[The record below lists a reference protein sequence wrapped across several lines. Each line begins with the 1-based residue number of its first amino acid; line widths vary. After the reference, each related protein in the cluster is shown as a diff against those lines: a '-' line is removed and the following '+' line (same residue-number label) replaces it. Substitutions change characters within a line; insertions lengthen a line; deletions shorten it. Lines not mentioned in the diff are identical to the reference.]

1 MCLFKLNVKG
11 EGDNIR
17 FAHEELWDDTPEA
30 EKDEVLERALM
41 LLLWDV
47 LATLQHKNLTDLSQV
62 TGANR
67 ETPGKYLKG
76 MRGCSF
82 RELTQLTEQL
92 KEQESFISHSHQ
104 ECKCSEEKWE
114 EQVFKCHMVCGVAIF
129 SISGSS
135 RTFLLNNST
144 LTWGAIYT
152 IGVNQHN
159 SQRTCVDF
167 TPTGHVAQPV
177 CDF

>member
-1 MCLFKLNVKG
+1 MKC
-11 EGDNIR
+11 
-17 FAHEELWDDTPEA
+17 
-30 EKDEVLERALM
+30 LERALT
-41 LLLWDV
+41 LFFWDV
-47 LATLQHKNLTDLSQV
+47 LAALQHKNLTDLSQV

-67 ETPGKYLKG
+67 ETPGKFLKR

-82 RELTQLTEQL
+82 REVTEQL
-92 KEQESFISHSHQ
+92 REQELSFISHSHQ
-104 ECKCSEEKWE
+104 ESKCSEAKWE
-114 EQVFKCHMVCGVAIF
+114 ERVFKCHMVCGVAIF

-144 LTWGAIYT
+144 LTWGARYT
-152 IGVNQHN
+152 IGVKQHN